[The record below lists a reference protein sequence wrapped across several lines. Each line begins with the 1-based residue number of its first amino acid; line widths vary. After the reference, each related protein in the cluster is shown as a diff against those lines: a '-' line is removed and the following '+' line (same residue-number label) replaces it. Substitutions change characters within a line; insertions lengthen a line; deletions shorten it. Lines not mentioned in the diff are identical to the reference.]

1 MASLQDMI
9 AKEMARNAQ
18 WLQAQRQVDSVT
30 KNMNQKIATA
40 PTPAQVQDAIRK
52 WMRS

>member
-1 MASLQDMI
+1 
-9 AKEMARNAQ
+9 
-18 WLQAQRQVDSVT
+18 
-30 KNMNQKIATA
+30 MNQKIATA